1 MILDKPLSGTSL
13 NTNINDYYFVLGL
26 EMQILF

>member
-1 MILDKPLSGTSL
+1 MILDKPLSSTNL

-26 EMQILF
+26 KMQILS